1 MVVSLKIFPM
11 VGAFSVLKGLLIVLP
26 DWLAN
31 HIGTL
36 IPRIEKALNDKSS
49 TSNLKIEALIFTRL
63 VLASHSLSVFH
74 PYIKDLSNLVLS
86 VVDDRYYKVTAKA
99 LKVCGELVRVVRPN
113 LEGFGFDFKPYVHP
127 IYNAIM
133 FGLTNQDQDQ
143 KTSLSYIYWHCNT
156 LASSKLEPALCCI
169 LFLLLF

>member
-1 MVVSLKIFPM
+1 MVVNLKIFPM

-63 VLASHSLSVFH
+63 
-74 PYIKDLSNLVLS
+74 DLSSLVLS

-143 KTSLSYIYWHCNT
+143 KTSLSYIYR
-156 LASSKLEPALCCI
+156 
-169 LFLLLF
+169 